1 MSQLKKVNKFKA
13 VVLDTFEESESKQ
26 QGVVKKW
33 NNSDLIFVYESHAI
47 IYALVNKIV
56 NRIANRGYEWL
67 LEAENIDDTN
77 TEQIEQIF
85 AGTSGNTSLLLQ
97 IREMVRNLITV
108 GDTYVERVQF
118 NPRVVRLDTIS
129 PKYMRKQVSTTGEV
143 LQYIQYRNGKTLTTW
158 TPEEMYNESLNN
170 GDVYGVGRIEALMRE
185 LQADMGAIVFNT
197 KFFENSAT
205 PATIIKLR
213 DEYSHQSKDKQEQI
227 KKQLLSSYQGAL
239 NSGKPM
245 INNVVDEVITI
256 DRDLDKMQF
265 TESRDKFIEKACAV
279 FDMSKTM
286 IGITDSANEATA
298 SNTMQREFYLNAVR
312 PYEQIIERFIN
323 DEILPTLGYEGYRIH
338 ILEQDFVD
346 QSEKIDSVIKQ
357 RNAGIISTN
366 QARVMLG
373 LAPIEEQWADEL
385 RIVTSTG
392 IIRIDEDEVQVAE
405 AEKSIMQRVKDIFS
419 SNDNQE

>member
-26 QGVVKKW
+26 QGIVKKW